1 MSQSTT
7 VVSRYILRCIPPRNT
22 SILEKRVRQRIL
34 ASQPRKVGGVGS
46 GTALLWGCRPAVW
59 RAGGVGDPRRTSR
72 VCWARVSNAADVTRD
87 IPLGDTSKT
96 IKPLSPKIH
105 SFARSCRTWAVEFR
119 YRIRVFLSKAGTV
132 VAE

>member
-7 VVSRYILRCIPPRNT
+7 IVSLYILRCIPPRNT
-22 SILEKRVRQRIL
+22 SILEKQGSVL
-34 ASQPRKVGGVGS
+34 KVGAISTPSRLDGLSSV
-46 GTALLWGCRPAVW
+46 LWRSVYEPE
-59 RAGGVGDPRRTSR
+59 
-72 VCWARVSNAADVTRD
+72 ADISRD
-87 IPLGDTSKT
+87 IPLGDTFKT

-105 SFARSCRTWAVEFR
+105 SFARSCRSWAVDLR